1 MSERIIDVDLAE
13 RAYEVRVGRGSLSGV
28 ASAARSLLGRRSA
41 KALIV
46 RDTGVPDRFEAGLVG
61 SLRGEGFETS
71 VYAITPSESIKEM
84 GTVRDVLV
92 DAARFGMS
100 RVDVVVALGGGVVGD
115 IAGFVAAS
123 YQRGMP
129 VIQCPSTLLSMVDAS
144 VGGKTGVNLPVDG
157 ALYKNMVGAFHQPV
171 LVVADTELLDSLDAR
186 QRRCGLAE
194 CIKHA
199 MICGSVPDEDD
210 LNAGLLTW
218 MSERLG
224 AIAAFEP
231 DTIDEF
237 VARNVALKA
246 SVVIGD
252 ERESPDAKSGGRMLL
267 NFGHTFGHAIET
279 LGGISPS
286 NDPAEAPLHHGEAVA
301 LGMCCAC
308 ASAATG
314 GMCDKDVVRMLRAML
329 DRVGLPTSVEGLP
342 STDEII
348 ERMGHDKK
356 AAGGSLRVILPIGR
370 GECSIVPDV
379 DPAVLAA
386 GIESI
391 RR

>member
-13 RAYEVRVGRGSLSGV
+13 RAYEVRVGRGALSGV
-28 ASAARSLLGRRSA
+28 ASAARSLLGRRSS

-46 RDTGVPDRFEAGLVG
+46 RDTGVPDRFEAGLVE

-100 RVDVVVALGGGVVGD
+100 RVDAVVALGGGVVGD

-157 ALYKNMVGAFHQPV
+157 ALYKNMVGAFHQPM

-210 LNAGLLTW
+210 LNAGLLAW

-231 DTIDEF
+231 DTIDEL

-246 SVVIGD
+246 SVVIG
-252 ERESPDAKSGGRMLL
+252 
-267 NFGHTFGHAIET
+267 
-279 LGGISPS
+279 
-286 NDPAEAPLHHGEAVA
+286 
-301 LGMCCAC
+301 
-308 ASAATG
+308 
-314 GMCDKDVVRMLRAML
+314 
-329 DRVGLPTSVEGLP
+329 
-342 STDEII
+342 
-348 ERMGHDKK
+348 
-356 AAGGSLRVILPIGR
+356 
-370 GECSIVPDV
+370 
-379 DPAVLAA
+379 
-386 GIESI
+386 
-391 RR
+391 